1 MRSLMLVRDKDPSL
15 RFGMTMG
22 AVVGMTMGAVAG
34 MTMGAVAGMTV
45 VTNAGTTVKKVLQ
58 VT

>member
-1 MRSLMLVRDKDPSL
+1 MLIRDKDPSL
-15 RFGMTMG
+15 RF
-22 AVVGMTMGAVAG
+22 G